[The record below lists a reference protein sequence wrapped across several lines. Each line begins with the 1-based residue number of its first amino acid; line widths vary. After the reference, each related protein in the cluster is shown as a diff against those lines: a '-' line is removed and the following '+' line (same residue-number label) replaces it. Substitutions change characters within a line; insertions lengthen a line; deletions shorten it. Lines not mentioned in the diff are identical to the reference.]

1 MLSDQ
6 AHSLKGA
13 YGPDDDI
20 VDFILGITFEIW
32 EQRGV
37 ELIHQY
43 YGKDCIV
50 WGLDGITH
58 GAAEV
63 VDGTWQTLEAFPDRL
78 LLAENV
84 IWSGSREDG
93 FYSSHRLLS
102 MATNEG
108 PTVYGPATGVRI
120 RMTNIA
126 DCWIENGV
134 ITKEWLVRDNM
145 TLATQLGADPIV
157 AAREMAEAR
166 TDEHQAWIN
175 AEHARVQAI
184 DAPAVVDDTQVSPND
199 DPEGFAW
206 RVLASCW
213 RGDKAAFDQT
223 HAPYSVLHRSPMRH
237 YSGRDAVFDYYQ
249 ALRSILGHV
258 HFSVDHVASQP
269 FSENGIDIAVRWTA
283 AGLHEGEVMGVA
295 ATDKPMFILGVTH
308 WRCVAGRV
316 SAEMT
321 VFDDLA
327 VLSQTMVD

>member
-1 MLSDQ
+1 MASNTLPMQ
-6 AHSLKGA
+6 RGA

-37 ELIHQY
+37 ALIHQY
-43 YGKDCIV
+43 YAEDCII

-58 GAAEV
+58 GAAAV
-63 VDGTWQTLEAFPDRL
+63 VDATWKTLDAFPDRL

-84 IWSGSREDG
+84 IWSGNREEG

-126 DCWIENGV
+126 DCLVEDGM

-145 TLATQLGADPIV
+145 TLATQLGAEPIA
-157 AAREMAEAR
+157 AARDMADSR
-166 TDEHQAWIN
+166 TDEHQAWLD
-175 AEHARVQAI
+175 AEHARVQAT
-184 DAPAVVDDTQVSPND
+184 DAPPIADDRHVSPND

-206 RVLASCW
+206 RALASCW
-213 RGDKAAFDQT
+213 RGDKTAFDQT

-237 YSGRDAVFDYYQ
+237 YSGRDAVFEYYQ
-249 ALRSILGHV
+249 NLRRIMGHV
-258 HFSVDHVASQP
+258 HFSVDHIASLP
-269 FSENGIDIAVRWTA
+269 FSENGMDIAVRWTA
-283 AGLHEGEVMGVA
+283 AGIHEGEVMGVA
-295 ATDKPMFILGVTH
+295 ATGKPMFILGVTH
-308 WRCVAGRV
+308 WRCIAGRV

-321 VFDDLA
+321 VFDHLA
-327 VLSQTMVD
+327 VLSQPMVD